1 MSGTTFA
8 RDRSVSEKS
17 EELKA
22 RTEAFAVNVVKFCD
36 TLPNTMAG
44 RRIGQQLLDA
54 GTSVGA
60 NYRAVCRAYTDGL
73 FVSKLAI
80 VDEEADESEFWF
92 RVIRK
97 TGLKTV
103 AAVNDLE
110 REAHE
115 LASIFS
121 ASLRTAR
128 RNRQNKRLARTKSR
142 KCDADSANS

>member
-1 MSGTTFA
+1 MFGTTFA

-128 RNRQNKRLARTKSR
+128 RNRQNKRIARTKSR

>member
-1 MSGTTFA
+1 MFGTTFA

-60 NYRAVCRAYTDGL
+60 NYRR
-73 FVSKLAI
+73 FV
-80 VDEEADESEFWF
+80 EP
-92 RVIRK
+92 IRMDC
-97 TGLKTV
+97 LY
-103 AAVNDLE
+103 
-110 REAHE
+110 R
-115 LASIFS
+115 
-121 ASLRTAR
+121 SLR
-128 RNRQNKRLARTKSR
+128 S
-142 KCDADSANS
+142 